1 MGSEMC
7 IRDSIY
13 GDQIRERAYIVQPE
27 QGAAKI
33 KRGKI
38 VDRNG
43 EILAINRNLISV
55 WADPSFLKVSPQKA
69 ARQLAPI
76 VGKSESTLIGQLSE
90 KNKRFVWLQRN
101 IPYSQL
107 KAIRSTTQKIQGVN
121 FQLNS
126 KRVYPNGRLACH
138 VVGITSFD
146 GHGIDLSLIHI

>member
-1 MGSEMC
+1 MENKTDTWNCFSNRAWLAVILIQLC
-7 IRDSIY
+7 FFSLLIRIVYIEAIY

-76 VGKSESTLIGQLSE
+76 VGKSESTL
-90 KNKRFVWLQRN
+90 
-101 IPYSQL
+101 L
-107 KAIRSTTQKIQGVN
+107 K
-121 FQLNS
+121 LN
-126 KRVYPNGRLACH
+126 V
-138 VVGITSFD
+138 
-146 GHGIDLSLIHI
+146 